1 MVRAGVLDSDARVEL
16 IDGELFDMAPI
27 GHPHGFF
34 CQAIA
39 ALLSDLVEVWRVFGL
54 MSLAL
59 SENDTVQPDICI
71 LSSAAAHHLETGP
84 ELSAVQLIVEVSD
97 TTLAYDLK
105 KKLPRYAAAKVPEL
119 WAIDVASSRLLIHRE
134 PEKSRY
140 AVVRELMPPARVK
153 AVLLPDFELDLAALF
168 TVR

>member
-1 MVRAGVLDSDARVEL
+1 VIAIATEIYVGDLIASNSAVLLVWYRYSMGALDKQVGVRHPLTASQVQHMLRAGALDSGARVEL
-16 IDGELFDMAPI
+16 LDGELFDMAPI
-27 GHPHGFF
+27 GHAHGFF

-84 ELSAVQLIVEVSD
+84 ELSAVQFIVEVSD
-97 TTLAYDLK
+97 TTLAG
-105 KKLPRYAAAKVPEL
+105 VTPE
-119 WAIDVASSRLLIHRE
+119 E
-134 PEKSRY
+134 
-140 AVVRELMPPARVK
+140 
-153 AVLLPDFELDLAALF
+153 
-168 TVR
+168 